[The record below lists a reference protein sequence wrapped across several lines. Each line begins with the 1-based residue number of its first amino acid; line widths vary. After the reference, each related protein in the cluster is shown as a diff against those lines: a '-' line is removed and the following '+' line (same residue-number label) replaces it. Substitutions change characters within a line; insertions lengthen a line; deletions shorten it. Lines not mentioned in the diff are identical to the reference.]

1 MHIRLAYYEH
11 NMLQGQFINT
21 YFDLSTAFVLGKN
34 AIFNFFHESK
44 QGSGVDV
51 QYRLLLIKS
60 LTEFLMKKKCK

>member
-1 MHIRLAYYEH
+1 MQKTNESYCEP

-21 YFDLSTAFVLGKN
+21 YFDLSTGFVLGKN

-51 QYRLLLIKS
+51 QYSLLL
-60 LTEFLMKKKCK
+60 TKKV